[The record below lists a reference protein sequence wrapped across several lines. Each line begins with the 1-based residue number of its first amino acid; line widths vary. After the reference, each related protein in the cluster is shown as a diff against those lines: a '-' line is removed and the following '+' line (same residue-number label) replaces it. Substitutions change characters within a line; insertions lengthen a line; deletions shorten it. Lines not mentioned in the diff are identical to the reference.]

1 MKHFE
6 HLHHSVNSLRNTEN
20 CRHVM
25 YINMIKRYPLERQN
39 MKKLSLLFLVLFIAA
54 PISSAFANDVM
65 YVMSK
70 RAKLLSSPA
79 FGSKTLENFSKGEKI
94 VAIEKTANWYK
105 VIYNEKTGWVSRLSV
120 SSHPPL
126 KRTRRMAQADTK
138 LMNNSRR
145 RASSVSTTAAVRGL
159 TDIDR
164 SRVSNNE
171 QMDYASVKLMED
183 YKIADKDI
191 VAFMDGIRD

>member
-1 MKHFE
+1 
-6 HLHHSVNSLRNTEN
+6 
-20 CRHVM
+20 
-25 YINMIKRYPLERQN
+25 
-39 MKKLSLLFLVLFIAA
+39 MKKLCLILALFIAA
-54 PISSAFANDVM
+54 PISAFANDVM

-94 VAIEKTANWYK
+94 LAIEKKANWYK
-105 VIYNEKTGWVSRLSV
+105 VIYNDKTGWVSRLSV

-126 KRTRRMAQADTK
+126 KRSRRMASVDKK

-171 QMDYASVKLMED
+171 SMDYASVELMEN
-183 YKIADKDI
+183 YKLDDSDV
-191 VAFMDGIRD
+191 VAFMDGIKD

>member
-1 MKHFE
+1 
-6 HLHHSVNSLRNTEN
+6 
-20 CRHVM
+20 
-25 YINMIKRYPLERQN
+25 
-39 MKKLSLLFLVLFIAA
+39 MKKLAFILALLIAA
-54 PISSAFANDVM
+54 PISVFAGDVM

-94 VAIEKTANWYK
+94 IAIEKKANWYK
-105 VIYNEKTGWVSRLSV
+105 VIYNDKTGWVSRLSV

-126 KRTRRMAQADTK
+126 KRSRRMAKADKK

-164 SRVSNNE
+164 SRVSNDE
-171 QMDYASVKLMED
+171 RMDYASVELMENYQISD
-183 YKIADKDI
+183 DEI
-191 VAFMDGIRD
+191 VAFMDSIKD